1 MCGVTQS
8 KEKDLV
14 PTSVI
19 KHEEKNEERQLEFFQ
34 LINTSVTPSLLLL
47 FPNPRE
53 AILLF
58 QEDGAPQYA
67 EWEEEDAQNGLL
79 DHKT

>member
-1 MCGVTQS
+1 M
-8 KEKDLV
+8 
-14 PTSVI
+14 
-19 KHEEKNEERQLEFFQ
+19 
-34 LINTSVTPSLLLL
+34 TPSLLLL